1 MIAHLSGEL
10 ASTGDRWVVIDIGGV
25 GYRVQVTEP
34 TMQDL
39 VATEGRVMV
48 HTYMVVRD
56 DDIQL
61 YGFSHPR
68 ERELFTILI
77 GVTGIGPQTAMN
89 ILSRISFEDFAIAIL
104 SDDEKVLTRIPGIGP
119 KSAKRLIL
127 ELKDKM
133 KKCAA
138 TLPGG
143 RSRVEA
149 CDAVSALVSLGFS
162 EREAEEAVNA
172 VIADLPAP
180 TVAGPDPGLSHPP
193 AGATMTKR
201 ITSPATLP
209 EEVDDATIRPARFD
223 EFVGQPQVKETL
235 AIAIAAAKKRGESLD
250 HILFSGPPGLGKTT
264 LARIIAREMG
274 VAIRTTTGPVLDRP
288 GDLAAQLTA
297 LNRGDVLFIDE
308 IHRLNPVVEEIL
320 YPAMEDSCIDVMIG
334 EGPGARSVQLP
345 LEEFTLVGA
354 TTKVGLLGSPLRD
367 RFGFIFRLNLYEV
380 GDLAAIVQR
389 SAGIM
394 QTPITPEGA
403 LEIAKRSRG
412 TPRIANRLLRR
423 VRDFALVRGDGS
435 IDGETADLALTML
448 GIDRLGLDDLDRR
461 ILSVIAYDFGGGP
474 VGVKTIAISVG
485 EEVRTVE
492 EVYEPYLIQ
501 IGFIKRTPQGRETTA
516 AAEEHIR
523 TTPRE

>member
-1 MIAHLSGEL
+1 
-10 ASTGDRWVVIDIGGV
+10 
-25 GYRVQVTEP
+25 
-34 TMQDL
+34 
-39 VATEGRVMV
+39 
-48 HTYMVVRD
+48 
-56 DDIQL
+56 
-61 YGFSHPR
+61 
-68 ERELFTILI
+68 
-77 GVTGIGPQTAMN
+77 
-89 ILSRISFEDFAIAIL
+89 
-104 SDDEKVLTRIPGIGP
+104 
-119 KSAKRLIL
+119 
-127 ELKDKM
+127 
-133 KKCAA
+133 
-138 TLPGG
+138 
-143 RSRVEA
+143 
-149 CDAVSALVSLGFS
+149 
-162 EREAEEAVNA
+162 
-172 VIADLPAP
+172 
-180 TVAGPDPGLSHPP
+180 
-193 AGATMTKR
+193 MTKR
-201 ITSPATLP
+201 ITSPAALP

-448 GIDRLGLDDLDRR
+448 GIDQLGLDDLDRR

-501 IGFIKRTPQGRETTA
+501 IGFIKRTPQGRETTT

-523 TTPRE
+523 AAPRE